1 MNYCYKELVALGSWL
16 YLWSVLHTN
25 VINSFEICKCFFTF
39 VYMKILFLA
48 PHLSTGGMPAFLLK
62 RIETLQKYTDADV
75 YVVEF
80 KNYSSE
86 YVVQKN
92 KINKL
97 TQVITLGTDKMML
110 IDVIQDLHIDVVH
123 VDEMIE
129 GFDSHNQVPEELM
142 RALYAPDRTWRIVE
156 TCHNVWFNP
165 DQSKRYHPD
174 AYAFCT
180 PYHLQ
185 TFANMQ
191 SPKYV
196 LEFPIEDKRQT
207 YNWQDAFTELEFDE
221 AKEHV
226 VNVGLWTPG
235 KNQKEAVEIARR
247 MPDVQFHFVGNQAV
261 NFQEYWEP
269 IMADLPANCKV
280 WGEREDAWKFMLASD
295 VFMFNSTWECNPLVV
310 REAVSYGCKI
320 LARNLPQ
327 YCGMFDEYITPI
339 DENNLKAQ
347 LIKALDEPMQYEI
360 PEGQEEEFAK
370 LHDEMYRAVCKAA
383 PYKQPITITN
393 YCVGQ
398 PFLEIKGSS
407 ESIFNVRFYDEAG
420 ELHYQ
425 NNIACNSW
433 VRLNRSYYTKWN
445 VTVRENDEL
454 VYESTLDYTGKRVY
468 IAFDSKSLGDTI
480 AWIPYCLEFK
490 QKHNCHVIVSTFR
503 NNLFQDVYPELEFVE
518 PGTNVQNIMGM
529 YTLGWFYDSN
539 KEPELPNTIPLQK
552 AATNILGLQ
561 YREVV
566 PRISFSPSKR
576 PYDNY
581 ITIATNSTAGCKFW
595 TRESWQELINHYHKK
610 GYKIVNVSLE
620 DNPFDNCLVPEDKSI
635 ENTMN
640 LIYYSKFFVGLSS
653 GLSWLAWALRKEV
666 VMISNF
672 TQADHEFEC
681 IRVTNTSVC
690 HGCWNDPQYKFDRGD
705 WNWCPVNKG
714 TDRQFECQTSITSQ
728 MVIDK
733 INSEMIG

>member
-1 MNYCYKELVALGSWL
+1 
-16 YLWSVLHTN
+16 
-25 VINSFEICKCFFTF
+25 
-39 VYMKILFLA
+39 MKILFLA

-62 RIETLQKYTDADV
+62 RIETLQKYTEANI

-80 KNYSSE
+80 KNYSNE

-92 KINKL
+92 QIQQL
-97 TQVITLGTDKMML
+97 CTVFTLLDDKMKL
-110 IDVIQDLHIDVVH
+110 IDIIKNNKIDVVH
-123 VDEMIE
+123 IDEMIE

-142 RALYAPDRTWRIVE
+142 KALYANDRTWRIVE
-156 TCHNVWFNP
+156 TCHNVWFDPN
-165 DQSKRYHPD
+165 QNKRFHPD

-180 PYHLQ
+180 LYHME
-185 TFANMQ
+185 TFANMP

-207 YNWQDAFTELEFDE
+207 ISSQNARIELGFDGS
-221 AKEHV
+221 KQHV

-261 NFQEYWEP
+261 NFKDYWEP

-280 WGEREDAWKFMLASD
+280 WGERDDAYKFLLACD

-310 REAVSYGCKI
+310 REAISYGCKI

-347 LIKALDEPMQYEI
+347 LRESLDSNVQYEI
-360 PEGQEEEFAK
+360 PVGQEEDFA
-370 LHDEMYRAVCKAA
+370 LSHHNLYLSVCNNPAF
-383 PYKQPITITN
+383 KQPVTIN
-393 YCVGQ
+393 HYYVGQ
-398 PFLEIKGSS
+398 PFLEIKGTS
-407 ESIFNVRFYDEAG
+407 ESIFNVRFHDESG

-425 NNIACNSW
+425 ANIGSNSW
-433 VRLNRSYYTKWN
+433 VRLNKSYYTKWN

-454 VYESTLDYTGKRVY
+454 VYENNLDYTGKRVY
-468 IAFDSKSLGDTI
+468 IAFDSKSLGDTL

-490 QKHNCHVIVSTFR
+490 QKHNCHLIVSTFR
-503 NNLFQDVYPELEFVE
+503 NNLFKDVYPELEFVE
-518 PGTNVQNIMGM
+518 PGTNVQNIFGM
-529 YTLGWFYDSN
+529 YTLGWFYDVN

-552 AATNILGLQ
+552 ATTNILGLE
-561 YREVV
+561 YKEIV
-566 PRISFSPSKR
+566 PRIVFTPKKR
-576 PYDNY
+576 PYKKY

-595 TRESWQELINHYHKK
+595 TREAWQELINHYTNE
-610 GYKIVNVSLE
+610 GYKVVNVSLE
-620 DNPFDNCLVPEDKSI
+620 DNLFDNCMVPEDKSI

-653 GLSWLAWALRKEV
+653 GLSWLAWALKKDV

-672 TQADHEFEC
+672 TQKDHEFEC
-681 IRVTNTSVC
+681 IRVTNTNVC

-705 WNWCPVNKG
+705 WNWCPVNKN
-714 TDRQFECQTSITSQ
+714 TPRQFECQTSITAK
-728 MVIDK
+728 MVIDEIK
-733 INSEMIG
+733 KAGF